1 MNKINEVFTMPM
13 SVDEFIEIANND
25 EIGARE
31 IRCIVHSLNHVD
43 VLADALEAVLPFCQ
57 GRTKEQVD
65 AWAAAKDALSE
76 YRGEA

>member
-13 SVDEFIEIANND
+13 SVDEFIEIANNE
-25 EIGARE
+25 EIGTRE

-43 VLADALEAVLPFCQ
+43 ALVDQLAWMIEIANNCDTGLYDYES
-57 GRTKEQVD
+57 
-65 AWAAAKDALSE
+65 AKATLVA